1 MRVNRLGILL
11 GALGA
16 GVVLT
21 GACLL
26 SYLVMQQVERQGA
39 NDPQVQI
46 AEDGA
51 RALGAGV
58 PAREIASGAPVDLA
72 RSLATVVIVLDDAGN
87 VVASNARLGAATP
100 VPPAGVRTHVRDQWE
115 ARLTWAPNRDVRL
128 ASVTRRVEGA
138 RPGFIVVARS
148 LREVES
154 RIANIGR
161 LIFAIWCVGAAGIAA
176 LALAALAAVPRIATL
191 RMRPAPA

>member
-1 MRVNRLGILL
+1 MRVNRLGVLL

-39 NDPQVQI
+39 NDPQLQI

-51 RALGAGV
+51 RALAAGA

-72 RSLATVVIVLDDAGN
+72 QSLATAIIVLDDAGN
-87 VVASNARLGAATP
+87 VVASNARLGEATP
-100 VPPAGVRTHVRDQWE
+100 VPPAGVLAHVRDQWE

-128 ASVTRRVEGA
+128 ASVTRRVDGA

-154 RIANIGR
+154 RIADIGR
-161 LIFAIWCVGAAGIAA
+161 LIFAIWCVGAAGIAIVA
-176 LALAALAAVPRIATL
+176 IGTLVAVPRVGAL
-191 RMRPAPA
+191 RVRPAPA

>member
-1 MRVNRLGILL
+1 MRVNRLGVLL

-16 GVVLT
+16 GMVLT

-26 SYLVMQQVERQGA
+26 AYLVMQQVERQGA

-51 RALGAGV
+51 RALAAGV
-58 PAREIASGAPVDLA
+58 PAAEVATGTTVDLA
-72 RSLATVVIVLDDAGN
+72 RSLATVVLVFDDAGN
-87 VVASNARLGAATP
+87 VVASNARLGGSVP
-100 VPPAGVRTHVRDQWE
+100 VPPPGVFTHVRDQWE

-128 ASVTRRVEGA
+128 ASVMRRVDGA

-161 LIFAIWCVGAAGIAA
+161 LIFVIWCVGAAGIAIA
-176 LALAALAAVPRIATL
+176 TLALAAMPRMAAL